1 MATKYDLPQFR
12 TPTQQYRRMPIVRT
26 ANYGELYAKSFLA
39 GQQMSQS
46 SFAPIIAAIEK
57 IGAQKKSA
65 EKTTD
70 AFDAQLESSI
80 ERVFNSTSNAD
91 TESRKLFNQ
100 KADFL
105 SDLKKQS
112 LLKGNRKPKGSELT
126 YKEKYEVAFK
136 TFKDDLRNWGATGD
150 QIKKLTTLL
159 TGPEADKLSNFQ
171 NNTFLMSLKDELIE
185 NKGQGLKFRLNEEL
199 KDEMFFKD
207 AYGQDVVIST
217 EFLANLDLPTLLHQ
231 KADFSAEGAE
241 GQLFQTLAE
250 EFNQSGTIPTPTAQT
265 EVVDVKPGV
274 SVTTAGKTYT
284 AAEKTQIKDTLLA
297 DKKFQEIY
305 GDGSIAK
312 SKFVHDW
319 ILTDNSTETLSI
331 AREKIKAIAEKSGI
345 ELNDFSD
352 QMIETLLF
360 TYGIDNENMLAEE
373 EALMGAVNQYINGQ
387 IADYFYKQNYAP
399 NEIQEFKNVETEPVT
414 TEDNSNLI
422 QAGSGLALLSNFET
436 NGGVLDQ
443 IQKFHGLVEGMG
455 TYIDQETGEPVY
467 GGKGRLTEYAI
478 EQFGI
483 DIPANNK
490 FSEIGPIRATG
501 LVDDSGDDIG
511 VYDEYQ
517 YFLGDIFVSSTDD
530 LYDSAYNFFKLK
542 GSDFTKNQ
550 VKKLLTLYT
559 KKTEGFITPK
569 DIKAYEDY
577 IKELQEAE
585 KKKFIKA
592 GGNPD
597 KFISLLNENSFD
609 QYVVS

>member
-39 GQQMSQS
+39 GQQIGQS
-46 SFAPIIAAIEK
+46 SFAPIISAIEK
-57 IGAQKKSA
+57 IGARKKSA

-70 AFDAQLESSI
+70 AFDAQLEVSI
-80 ERVFNSTSNAD
+80 ERVFDGTSNAD

-100 KADFL
+100 KADIL

-136 TFKDDLRNWGATGD
+136 TFKDDLRNWGATGTK
-150 QIKKLTTLL
+150 IEELTTLL

-207 AYGQDVVIST
+207 AYGQDVIIST
-217 EFLANLDLPTLLHQ
+217 EFLANLDLPTLVQQ
-231 KADFSAEGAE
+231 KADFSAKGAE

-250 EFNQSGTIPTPTAQT
+250 EFNQSGAIPSPTAQT
-265 EVVDVKPGV
+265 EAVNVKPGV

-399 NEIQEFKNVETEPVT
+399 NEIQEFKNVNIEPVT
-414 TEDNSNLI
+414 TEDNSKLI

-443 IQKFHGLVEGMG
+443 IQKFHNLVEGMG
-455 TYIDQETGEPVY
+455 TYIDNETGAPVY

-483 DIPANNK
+483 DIPAANK
-490 FSEIGPIRATG
+490 FSEIGPKRVTG
-501 LVDDSGDDIG
+501 LADDSGDDIG
-511 VYDEYQ
+511 VHDEYQ
-517 YFLGDIFVSSTDD
+517 YYLGDTFVSSTDD
-530 LYDSAYNFFKLK
+530 IYESAYNFFKLK

-550 VKKLLTLYT
+550 VKKLLTLYN
-559 KKTEGFITPK
+559 KKTEGFVTPK
-569 DIKAYEDY
+569 EIKEYNDY
-577 IKELQEAE
+577 INELKEIE
-585 KKKFIKA
+585 KEKFIKA

>member
-12 TPTQQYRRMPIVRT
+12 TPTQQYRRMPIIRT
-26 ANYGELYAKSFLA
+26 PNYGEIYAKSFLA
-39 GQQMSQS
+39 GQQMGQAT
-46 SFAPIIAAIEK
+46 FAPIIAALEK
-57 IGAQKKSA
+57 KAKEKKA
-65 EKTTD
+65 IEKTTD
-70 AFDAQLESSI
+70 TFDAQLDISI
-80 ERVFNSTSNAD
+80 ERAFEGTGNAD
-91 TESRKLFNQ
+91 QKSRKLFSK
-100 KADFL
+100 KADML
-105 SDLKKQS
+105 AEAKKQA
-112 LLKGNRKPKGSELT
+112 LLNPNKKAEYEL
-126 YKEKYEVAFK
+126 AFK
-136 TFKDDLRNWGATGD
+136 TFKDDLRNWGATSE
-150 QIKKLTTLL
+150 KLKNLTTILEGD
-159 TGPEADKLSNFQ
+159 TKMELSNFQ
-171 NNTFLMSLKDELIE
+171 NNSFILALKDELIE
-185 NKGQGLKFRLNEEL
+185 NKGQGLNFRLNEEL

-207 AYGQDVVIST
+207 EYGQDVVIST
-217 EFLANLDLPTLLHQ
+217 EFLANTDLASLLET
-231 KADFSAEGAE
+231 KADFSAKGAE

-250 EFNQSGTIPTPTAQT
+250 EFNQSGAIPSPTAQT
-265 EVVDVKPGV
+265 EAVNVKPGV

-387 IADYFYKQNYAP
+387 IADYFYKKNYEP
-399 NEIQEFKNVETEPVT
+399 NEIQEFKNVDIEPVT
-414 TEDNSNLI
+414 TEDNSKLI

-443 IQKFHGLVEGMG
+443 IQKFHNLVEGMG
-455 TYIDQETGEPVY
+455 TYIDNETGAPVY

-483 DIPANNK
+483 DIPAANK
-490 FSEIGPIRATG
+490 FSEIGPKRVTG
-501 LVDDSGDDIG
+501 LADDSGDDIG
-511 VYDEYQ
+511 VHDEYQ
-517 YFLGDIFVSSTDD
+517 YYLGDTFVSSTDD
-530 LYDSAYNFFKLK
+530 IYESAYNFFKLK

-550 VKKLLTLYT
+550 VKKLLTLYN
-559 KKTEGFITPK
+559 KKTEGFVTPK
-569 DIKAYEDY
+569 EIKEYNDY
-577 IKELQEAE
+577 INELKEIE
-585 KKKFIKA
+585 KEKFIKA